1 MTLANPPQFS
11 ISCEFSLCVG
21 VFLDRPWDRVLDVV
35 RRSGALLTLRMSSS
49 FSLSFTVS
57 LAIMALPLKA
67 PLSIRWLLLL
77 GCSDPPDELSM
88 ALAADGV
95 KPVEEIPDMFPNNN
109 ETNT

>member
-1 MTLANPPQFS
+1 MTLANPLQFS
-11 ISCEFSLCVG
+11 MSFELSLCVG
-21 VFLDRPWDRVLDVV
+21 FFLDRPRDRVLDVV

-67 PLSIRWLLLL
+67 PLSSRWLLLL

-88 ALAADGV
+88 AQAEGGV
-95 KPVEEIPDMFPNNN
+95 KPVEEIPDIS
-109 ETNT
+109 